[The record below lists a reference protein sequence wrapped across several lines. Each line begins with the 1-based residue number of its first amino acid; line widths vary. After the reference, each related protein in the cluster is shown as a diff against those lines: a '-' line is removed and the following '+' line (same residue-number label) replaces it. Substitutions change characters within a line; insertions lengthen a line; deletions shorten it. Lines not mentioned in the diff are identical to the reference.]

1 MALCIKDFGLVL
13 DYTTVYLHRICVI
26 EFSVVTQD
34 CIMGERIRI
43 MLRIAFWGLNEGMGT
58 ELWER
63 LPADEKKCL
72 LNLNY

>member
-1 MALCIKDFGLVL
+1 MFRAYIFFSLFFPPVTHTALCIQDVGLVL

-43 MLRIAFWGLNEGMGT
+43 MLRIAFLGF
-58 ELWER
+58 
-63 LPADEKKCL
+63 K
-72 LNLNY
+72 